1 MVQGSFCVY
10 RQRGFEG
17 GVIMCGFAGF
27 LGSGSG
33 RLDGNAERIATAM
46 NDAIRHRGPD
56 DSGVWS
62 DDDAPFVVGHRRLSI
77 VDLSQAGHQ
86 PMVSCNGRYLTAY
99 NGEIYNHL
107 EIRRE
112 LEASRLAPQWRG
124 HSDTETLL
132 AGFEAWGVA
141 ETLKRCT
148 GMFALALWDRETRQL
163 MLARDRL
170 GEKPL
175 YFGWVG
181 KGAGR
186 VFLFGSDLAALEQ
199 HPSFDC
205 GVDRD
210 ALALMLQYGYVPA
223 PYSIYS
229 GVEKLMPGTLL
240 TLNRGEAKVE
250 EYWSMLETATE
261 ARGNAFAGGPQDA
274 VDELE
279 RLLSASVARQ
289 MVADVPLGAFLSGGI
304 DSSTIVA
311 LMQKQS
317 ATPIK
322 TFTIGFSER
331 EYDEAQHAA
340 AVARHLGTDH
350 RELYVSPDDALD
362 IIPHLAQIYSE
373 PFADASQIPTF
384 LVSKLARESVTVSL
398 SGDAGDELF
407 GGYDRYGFANGLWNK
422 IGPMPKGVRQL
433 GGAMMGRIS
442 PETWNQLAG
451 PFFRHR
457 FSNVGDKIAKGARL
471 LQCDS
476 VEDLYFSVIAHC
488 RADDNVVI
496 DPIKPSVTRAR
507 QTGLLQS
514 LAPTERMMALDS
526 VIYLPDDIL
535 VKVDRAGMSVSL
547 ESRIPMLDQAIV
559 AFAWSLPLSFKIR
572 DGVTKWPLRELLY
585 RHVPK
590 EIVDRPKMGFGVPIA
605 EWLRGPL
612 HRWANDVLDE
622 DVLAAD
628 GLLDAKKVRRLWEEH
643 VSGRRNWAYRLWNI
657 IMFQSWYNGKR
668 ARSATEKPALVPA

>member
-1 MVQGSFCVY
+1 
-10 RQRGFEG
+10 
-17 GVIMCGFAGF
+17 MCGFAGF
-27 LGSGSG
+27 LGEGNG
-33 RLDGNAERIATAM
+33 RLDCSAERVATAM

-56 DSGVWS
+56 DFGVWADS
-62 DDDAPFVVGHRRLSI
+62 DAPFVVGHRRLSI

-86 PMVSCNGRYLTAY
+86 PMASPSGRYLIAY
-99 NGEIYNHL
+99 NGEIYNHAEL
-107 EIRRE
+107 RE
-112 LEASRLAPQWRG
+112 QLAALGSSAQWRG

-132 AGFEAWGVA
+132 AGFEAWGVV

-148 GMFALALWDRETRQL
+148 GMFAFALWDRQNREL
-163 MLARDRL
+163 ILSRDRL

-175 YFGWVG
+175 YYGWATRDG
-181 KGAGR
+181 ERA
-186 VFLFGSDLAALEQ
+186 FLFGSDLIALEQ
-199 HPSFDC
+199 HPSFD
-205 GVDRD
+205 GQIDRE

-229 GVEKLMPGTLL
+229 GIEKLMPGTIL
-240 TLNRGEAKVE
+240 TLRQGRSEPSVI
-250 EYWSMLETATE
+250 EYWSMLDVAAS
-261 ARGNAFAGGPQDA
+261 ARAAPFAGSPQNAID
-274 VDELE
+274 DLE
-279 RLLSASVARQ
+279 RLLGASVARQ

-311 LMQKQS
+311 LMQRQS
-317 ATPIK
+317 AKPIK
-322 TFTIGFSER
+322 TFTIGFSEKG
-331 EYDEAQHAA
+331 YDEAKHAA

-350 RELYVSPDDALD
+350 RELYVTPDDALAV
-362 IIPHLAQIYSE
+362 IPHLAEIYAE
-373 PFADASQIPTF
+373 PFADASQVPTF

-422 IGPMPKGVRQL
+422 VGPVPKAVRQL
-433 GGAMMGRIS
+433 GGSILGKVS
-442 PETWNQLAG
+442 PETWNRLAS

-457 FSNVGDKIAKGARL
+457 LSNVGDKIAKGVRL

-476 VEDLYFSVIAHC
+476 AEDLYFSIIAHC
-488 RADDNVVI
+488 RPDDNAVI
-496 DPIKPSVTRAR
+496 DPGQPSVTRSR
-507 QTGLLQS
+507 RIGLLQS
-514 LAPTERMMALDS
+514 LVPTERMMALDS

-535 VKVDRAGMSVSL
+535 VKVDRAGMAVSL

-572 DGVTKWPLRELLY
+572 EGVTKWPLRELLY
-585 RHVPK
+585 RHVPR

-612 HRWANDVLDE
+612 YGWANDVLDE
-622 DVLAAD
+622 RTLAVD
-628 GLLDAKKVRRLWEEH
+628 GLLDAKKVRHLWDEH

-657 IMFQSWYNGKR
+657 LMFQSWYASKKITPPR
-668 ARSATEKPALVPA
+668 ETAALVPA